1 MIEAGQIRAAR
12 ALLDLSQAE
21 LAEIGFCECRDCEA
35 AGSCSSGKRRRREH
49 LENRSRP
56 GAAWYRVYFRG
67 RGAGARRSVKEEG
80 ESSAKA
86 LSRFPLSS
94 GVGWRGITSMI
105 TSSTSLSARFSW
117 SKSNICSVLVK
128 AFISVVSW
136 RASLPRASPRAASLT
151 RARPRWTEAF
161 QSDTSS
167 SAIGCGQTRGPFFQ
181 NEPNFR
187 SSVGWPQAD
196 PRFGATNASGS
207 ATRTFPPIS
216 SSNTLTRPLSSNRSS
231 CPTTSA
237 KGPAV
242 TRMASHSFR
251 SKWKRMPPSGSDA
264 LMRLYTT
271 PGGSAAALLARS
283 LVGKACA
290 PFALTCLAKGERL
303 YQVKPALAEG
313 AES

>member
-1 MIEAGQIRAAR
+1 MCPCKDDGCSNSQI
-12 ALLDLSQAE
+12 
-21 LAEIGFCECRDCEA
+21 
-35 AGSCSSGKRRRREH
+35 
-49 LENRSRP
+49 
-56 GAAWYRVYFRG
+56 GATN
-67 RGAGARRSVKEEG
+67 GAV
-80 ESSAKA
+80 
-86 LSRFPLSS
+86 LSS
-94 GVGWRGITSMI
+94 EAIDGLVRDR
-105 TSSTSLSARFSW
+105 LW
-117 SKSNICSVLVK
+117 SNQ
-128 AFISVVSW
+128 
-136 RASLPRASPRAASLT
+136 RAV
-151 RARPRWTEAF
+151 
-161 QSDTSS
+161 
-167 SAIGCGQTRGPFFQ
+167 FQ

-207 ATRTFPPIS
+207 ATRTFPPMS

-242 TRMASHSFR
+242 TRMASPSFR

-264 LMRLYTT
+264 LMRLSTT
-271 PGGSAAALLARS
+271 PGGPAAALLARS